1 MRQYLLLFVIVLW
14 PVFLLAQAIAI
25 DNENCEEQRDRVVV
39 VGEIQ
44 LEGNDVTRDKIV
56 LREMEFQSG
65 DTLLFSKLCAM
76 AKLCKENLLN
86 RSLFNF
92 VYIDLLETE
101 NSMIVKVKI
110 RMIERWYVW
119 PLPIFELADRNFN
132 AWLESRDF
140 SRVNYG
146 VFITHNNFRGRM
158 ETLKL
163 LLRAGYNQDYSL
175 LYEIPY
181 LTKEQNIGVG
191 IQVGFSRSREISY
204 QTSDNKQ
211 LYYKNEEAYTREAFY
226 LKLMASYRIGY
237 RFLHQV
243 YLGYENFKFLDTIAQ
258 LNPQF
263 MGMQTGNESKFFTL
277 LYLYKQDFRDSKPYP
292 LDGHYFDFEFSKYGF
307 GLLEKAPDFY
317 YLKATFD
324 WYAPLS
330 KRWFWATNITGKFS
344 GGEQQPYYL
353 QRGLGFQNDFVRS
366 YELYVIDGAD
376 FGLFKNNLK
385 FNLIKPKTRT
395 IPLIPSEKFSKI
407 HYALYV
413 NLFLDMGYAH
423 QKYHDRTN
431 PLTNDLLIGTGI
443 GLDLVTYYDL
453 VFRLEYSRNK
463 MKEYGFFIHFTA
475 PI

>member
-14 PVFLLAQAIAI
+14 PVLILAQAIAI
-25 DNENCEEQRDRVVV
+25 GDENCEGQRDRVVV

-56 LREMEFQSG
+56 LRELEFQSG
-65 DTLLFSKLCAM
+65 DTLLFSKLCTM
-76 AKLCKENLLN
+76 SKLSKENLLN

-92 VYIDLLETE
+92 VYIDLLADE
-101 NSMIVKVKI
+101 NSVIVAVKV

-158 ETLKL
+158 EKLKL
-163 LLRAGYNQDYSL
+163 LLRAGYNQNYSL

-181 LTKEQNIGVG
+181 LTREQNIGVG
-191 IQVGFSRSREISY
+191 IQAGFSRSREISY

-211 LYYKNEEAYTREAFY
+211 LNYKNEDAYAREAFY

-237 RFLHQV
+237 RYLHQI
-243 YLGYENFKFLDTIAQ
+243 YLGYENFKFLDTITR

-263 MGMQTGNESKFFTL
+263 MGMQTGSESKFFTL
-277 LYLYKQDFRDSKPYP
+277 LYIYKHDFRDSKPYP

-307 GLLEKAPDFY
+307 GLLEKAPDFF

-324 WYAPLS
+324 WYKPLS
-330 KRWFWATNITGKFS
+330 KRWFWASNITGKFS
-344 GGEQQPYYL
+344 GGERQPYYL

-366 YELYVIDGAD
+366 YELYVIDGTD

-385 FNLIKPKTRT
+385 FNLIKPKIRT

-407 HYALYV
+407 HYALYL

-423 QKYHDRTN
+423 QKFDDKIN
-431 PLTNDLLIGTGI
+431 SLTNDLLIGTGI
-443 GLDLVTYYDL
+443 GLDLVTYYDM
-453 VFRLEYSRNK
+453 VFRLEYSRNR
-463 MKEYGFFIHFTA
+463 MDEYGFFIHFIA